1 MTSKVTIKAENVRE
15 GNYIKVEHIGYP
27 IGAMAGAFGKVI
39 ESRELRE
46 GDTFEVYV
54 YGNNVVQLYEMDDNP
69 DLDL

>member
-1 MTSKVTIKAENVRE
+1 MTSKVIIKAEHVSE
-15 GNYIKVEHIGYP
+15 EHYIKAEHIGYP

-39 ESRELRE
+39 ESRELRN

-54 YGNNVVQLYEMDDNP
+54 YGNNVVHVYEMDDNP